1 MNCIVLVLKMQ
12 IKLWFTVEVGEGGGV
27 EFEEIKRELEK
38 GQLVWFIGGFQN
50 FFLITR
56 LAYHFGK

>member
-12 IKLWFTVEVGEGGGV
+12 IKLWFTVEVREGGGG
-27 EFEEIKRELEK
+27 FEEIKRELEK

>member
-1 MNCIVLVLKMQ
+1 MQ
-12 IKLWFTVEVGEGGGV
+12 IKLWFTVEVGEGGGG
-27 EFEEIKRELEK
+27 FEEIKRELEK

-50 FFLITR
+50 FFPITR